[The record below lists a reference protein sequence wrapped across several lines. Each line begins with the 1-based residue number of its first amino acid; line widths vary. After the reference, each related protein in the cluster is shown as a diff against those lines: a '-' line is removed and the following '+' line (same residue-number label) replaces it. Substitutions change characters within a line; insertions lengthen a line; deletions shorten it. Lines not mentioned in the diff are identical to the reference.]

1 MKNLT
6 NLKIDLE
13 QRKEKFNAYR
23 ISNGKIS
30 KLETLVEEKASF
42 DKNLESLIA
51 KQSIKNTVNQ
61 FFATMASDSMT
72 NGEDNVKAVKS
83 YSEKIKGGYF
93 GKRRSR
99 F

>member
-1 MKNLT
+1 MHQHRK
-6 NLKIDLE
+6 LE
-13 QRKEKFNAYR
+13 LDQKKEKFNSYR

-30 KLETLVEEKASF
+30 KLEALAEEKASF
-42 DKNLESLIA
+42 DKNLENLIA
-51 KQSIKNTVNQ
+51 EQSIENTENESLTAMV
-61 FFATMASDSMT
+61 SDSMT
-72 NGEDNVKAVKS
+72 NGEDNVKAVKP

>member
-6 NLKIDLE
+6 DLKLE
-13 QRKEKFNAYR
+13 LDKKKEKFNSYR

-42 DKNLESLIA
+42 DKNLENLIA
-51 KQSIKNTVNQ
+51 KQSIEKTENQ
-61 FFATMASDSMT
+61 ILVTMTSDSMT
-72 NGEDNVKAVKS
+72 NGEDNVKAVKP